1 MFFEKND
8 LPLIP
13 LGGGL
18 SRRVLAQN
26 EDMMAVEVTFEKG
39 AVGAI
44 HTHPH
49 TQITYVLRGRFEAT
63 LGDTTKIL
71 EVGDSYLTTPNL
83 PHGVLCLEEGA
94 LLDVF
99 TPRREDFLK

>member
-1 MFFEKND
+1 MFCKRNEQPV
-8 LPLIP
+8 LP

-18 SRRVLAQN
+18 TRRILAEN
-26 EDMMAVEVTFEKG
+26 EEMMAVEVTFEQG
-39 AVGAI
+39 AVGAM

-49 TQITYVLRGRFEAT
+49 TQITYVLSGRFEAT
-63 LGDTTKIL
+63 LGDTTRTL
-71 EVGDSYLTTPNL
+71 EAGDSYLTTPNL
-83 PHGVLCLEEGA
+83 PHGVLCLEAGA